1 MMIGKEE
8 MIMDALA
15 RLLTIEDIK
24 AVKARY
30 CRCLD
35 TKDWVGF
42 AALFTDDA
50 VMDVS
55 QDTGNP
61 PMTGIPAI
69 VDQVKFAVIDAAT
82 SHQVHTPEITL
93 HGHDEADGVWAM
105 QDRVV
110 WKAGTSPVSGIA
122 SITGYGQYHETYR
135 REGGIWKIAALK
147 LTRFHVDMHPA

>member
-30 CRCLD
+30 CRLLD

-42 AALFTDDA
+42 AALFIDDA

-61 PMTGIPAI
+61 P
-69 VDQVKFAVIDAAT
+69 
-82 SHQVHTPEITL
+82 
-93 HGHDEADGVWAM
+93 
-105 QDRVV
+105 
-110 WKAGTSPVSGIA
+110 
-122 SITGYGQYHETYR
+122 
-135 REGGIWKIAALK
+135 
-147 LTRFHVDMHPA
+147 